1 MVASPL
7 QRCEN
12 ANFFSRFP
20 FGGIQSQGLLSVIP
34 LELQG
39 KSINHFLGH
48 SLSYTMEFVHRFG
61 LRLEDGIFSPY
72 KRTPVVQ
79 PPHQSKFLREGVRGR
94 ALFSKSVLPR
104 FIPLHDTR
112 FWKREGAGKVWEG
125 LGKALFPVER
135 RPSLSVIKK
144 TLSSSFAN
152 R

>member
-48 SLSYTMEFVHRFG
+48 SLSYTMEFLHRFG

-94 ALFSKSVLPR
+94 ALFSKSPSSPPKKP
-104 FIPLHDTR
+104 PLHPQR
-112 FWKREGAGKVWEG
+112 
-125 LGKALFPVER
+125 LL
-135 RPSLSVIKK
+135 
-144 TLSSSFAN
+144 TLSNPSCWVCRCCEAVPVNSFFVWKEGGG
-152 R
+152 RF